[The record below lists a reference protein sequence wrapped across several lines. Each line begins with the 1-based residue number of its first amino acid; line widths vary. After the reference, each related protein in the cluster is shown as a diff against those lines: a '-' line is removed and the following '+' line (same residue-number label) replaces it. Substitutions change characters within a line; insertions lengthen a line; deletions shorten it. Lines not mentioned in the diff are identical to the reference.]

1 MNYNKALEDYK
12 KNGFA
17 IVDNFLPEN
26 IADKLESMYCSDSNQ
41 WDLNDQVRDQA
52 YGDGKFGKHKTD
64 NPYLPREDEEY
75 SAKFWRSNN
84 LESEI
89 ESIFDDHFKP
99 ALKTISQTELT
110 DYDIR
115 CYKLDKG
122 DYYRSHM
129 DDYAGVVG
137 CIYYV
142 NKEWIWDWGG
152 ILNIIPSSEV
162 TEATSIFPKFNRAV
176 FLSHGGFKFP
186 HFVNVVADYAKKPRF
201 SVVSFNS

>member
-1 MNYNKALEDYK
+1 MNYDKAIKDYNE
-12 KNGFA
+12 NGFA
-17 IVDNFLPEN
+17 IVDNFLPDH
-26 IADKLESMYCSDSNQ
+26 IANKLESMYSGNLNQ
-41 WDLNDQVRDQA
+41 WELNEQVRDQA
-52 YGDGKFGKHKTD
+52 YGDSKFGKHKTD

-89 ESIFDDHFKP
+89 DSIFDKHFKP
-99 ALKTISQTELT
+99 ALKSISQTKLT
-110 DYDIR
+110 DYDVR

-122 DYYRSHM
+122 DYYRAHM

-137 CIYYV
+137 CLYYV

-152 ILNIIPSSEV
+152 ILHIIPSSDV